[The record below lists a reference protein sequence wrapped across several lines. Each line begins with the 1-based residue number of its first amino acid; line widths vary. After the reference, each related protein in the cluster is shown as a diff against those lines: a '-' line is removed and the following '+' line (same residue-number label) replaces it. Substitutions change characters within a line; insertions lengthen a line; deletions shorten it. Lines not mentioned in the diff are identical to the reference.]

1 MNWLKLKDLTFTDFG
16 PFTGTHEV
24 DLPQSGLLLIKGK
37 VNETGGGSGAGKTFF
52 LNTIS
57 YLYGGCPFAATEL
70 QSWYTDDPPDVQSK
84 LETKDGIFSI
94 GRKKGLTIKGGNLT
108 DIVKGK
114 AAEAQLDR
122 IFEMDAKMRAL
133 VTYRPQRKPGL
144 FLSMSDPEKK
154 SFLTRLLD
162 LEKFEKVS
170 ELASKQVSLLDGDI
184 KFLQKDL
191 ESKESSLKLALDK
204 LNEITINPAE
214 SEVVKDQ
221 IKTLQT
227 TVTYL
232 EASIKQIDDN
242 ISNLRHDPNEE
253 LEDALSV
260 VKNKIQAVNE
270 LDKPEEI
277 AVHKATLQELKEK
290 LDKCRQY
297 DNDQKLVVQKLR
309 SDLENEITKLKAY
322 YREQLNTLQAK
333 FNADISKV
341 NLEISS
347 LVPAAAELARLK
359 TEEARLKD
367 SLCPRCERIWDK
379 AQLDLVKTIEAQKV
393 QEEKLAK
400 LIVKKQEL
408 EALQSSMKK
417 ETDALKER
425 GVLELNSKKSALEAI
440 KDPEPH
446 PSTAGYVASIKNITE
461 RLDQAETAFKAEKSL
476 KLASL
481 FEDEK
486 VIKAEFSSKLN
497 TAIMAE
503 KESYNKLCKEKEE
516 TSLQIRKLEQNISS
530 FKQLEAVKK
539 ERQEVVNMAVSA
551 REKAERSYKEKQ
563 VEYNLQSDIVALVGR
578 TGFLGAIFTDVLS
591 EISAQANDI
600 LSQVANVRHLSIE
613 FETEKV
619 AASSG
624 NVSSRITP
632 VIYNRGR
639 KVSFESGVSG
649 GMQVAVELGVDLAV
663 SNVVGSRRGV
673 YPNFLM
679 LDESLHGL
687 DSVAKESCIEML
699 QSVVGERLVLVVDHS
714 SEFCNL
720 FNQVIEVEQVDGIS
734 RIV

>member
-1 MNWLKLKDLTFTDFG
+1 VNWLKLQELSFANFG
-16 PFTGTHEV
+16 PFVGSHKV

-57 YLYGGCPFAATEL
+57 HIYGGCPFAATEL

-94 GRKKGLTIKGGNLT
+94 GRKKGLTVKGGNLT
-108 DIVKGK
+108 DSLKGK
-114 AAEAQLDR
+114 TAEAQLDR
-122 IFEMDAKMRAL
+122 IFEMDAELRAL

-154 SFLTRLLD
+154 SFLTKLLD

-170 ELASKQVSLLDGDI
+170 DLASKAVSALDGDI
-184 KFLQKDL
+184 SFLKRDL
-191 ESKESSLKLALDK
+191 ETKEQVYKIALEK
-204 LNEITINPAE
+204 LNEIVVNPEE
-214 SEVVKDQ
+214 SETVKSQ

-232 EASIKQIDDN
+232 ETSIKQIDDN
-242 ISNLRHDPNEE
+242 ISNLRHDSNEE

-260 VKNKIQAVNE
+260 VKCKIQAVNN

-277 AVHKATLQELKEK
+277 NTYKATLTELKEK

-322 YREQLNTLQAK
+322 FREQLNALQAK

-347 LVPAAAELARLK
+347 LVPAAAELNRLK
-359 TEEARLKD
+359 SEEARLRD

-379 AQLDLVKTIEAQKV
+379 AQIDLVKTVEAQKV

-400 LIVKKQEL
+400 LAVKKKEL
-408 EALQSSMKK
+408 EALQLAMKQ
-417 ETDALKER
+417 ETDALKAR

-446 PSTAGYVASIKNITE
+446 PMGVTLVVEIGEVTK

-476 KLASL
+476 RLTSL

-486 VIKAEFSSKLN
+486 AIKTEFSNKLN

-516 TSLQIRKLEQNISS
+516 TSLQIRALEQNISN

-539 ERQEVVNMAVSA
+539 ERQGVVNMAVSA
-551 REKAERSYKEKQ
+551 MEKATKNYQEKQ

-578 TGFLGAIFTDVLS
+578 NGFLGAIFSDVLT

-639 KVSFESGVSG
+639 KVSFKSGVSG